1 MNLEERAAFN
11 RQFSRFL
18 WSSILIALSGC
29 LGNVVDAIIVGHL
42 IGEDGVSAIN
52 LSKPVVQF
60 MFTLSMLLSTG
71 AGMLVG
77 MELGRKDTER
87 ATYIYSLSMGAC
99 LIVGLVLTAC
109 GALFP
114 DAFTHLLCNNEQ
126 LFQPTRDYL
135 IIMLLGASAY
145 MMMWGLSTMVGVDG
159 SPRLVSVAIL
169 IDNAVNLSLDIV
181 FIKWLGWGIQGS
193 STATVVGHLVG
204 IALMLWH
211 FRYKDN
217 HLHLRFKTAAAR
229 FSEAFSQIL
238 SQGAPL
244 AIASI
249 CLTLLMFSSNSIVL
263 SSLGRTGIF
272 AFSVCMNLLQI
283 YNLFLAGVCRT
294 IQSLGAIEVGRQDNE
309 AFRLVLIK
317 SFRFITIAMAL
328 TCLYVWI
335 DPQGLVKFFGASTP
349 DMINVGSEA
358 VRAFAL
364 SFIPFCYIYTLMVVY
379 KLYSHHKMALFLS
392 FALSLTVIP
401 VLWVIARFAPNLI
414 WYSYLIAYGIETV
427 LIILFHRIGHLKFV
441 LPEKS

>member
-1 MNLEERAAFN
+1 MTLEERRTFN
-11 RQFSRFL
+11 KQFSRFL

-29 LGNVVDAIIVGHL
+29 LGNIVDAVIVGHL

-52 LSKPVVQF
+52 LSRPVVQF

-77 MELGRKDTER
+77 MELGRKDIPR
-87 ATYIYSLSMGAC
+87 ATYIYSLSMIAC
-99 LIVGLVLTAC
+99 LIVGLLFTA
-109 GALFP
+109 GGLFFP

-135 IIMLLGASAY
+135 RMMLIGAPAY

-181 FIKWLGWGIQGS
+181 FIKWLNWGIQGS

-204 IALMLWH
+204 IALMFWH
-211 FRYKDN
+211 LRYKDN
-217 HLHLRFKTAAAR
+217 HLHLRLKTTAAK
-229 FSEAFSQIL
+229 FGETFTLIL

-244 AIASI
+244 AIASV
-249 CLTLLMFSSNSIVL
+249 CLTLLIFSSNSIVL
-263 SSLGRTGIF
+263 DSLGRAGIF

-309 AFRLVLIK
+309 AFRLVLVK
-317 SFRFITIAMAL
+317 SFRFITIAMVL
-328 TCLYVWI
+328 TCLYVWL
-335 DPQGLVKFFGASTP
+335 DPQGLVKFFGGTTP
-349 DMINVGSEA
+349 DLVSAGCDA
-358 VRAFAL
+358 VKAFAL
-364 SFIPFCYIYTLMVVY
+364 SFIPFCYIYTLMIVY